1 MRQFRRIE
9 YENLDTNY
17 SYGNLAEDIWAA
29 AEREAEVVPLPKKA
43 VKKKKFKWNFFKRA
57 KKPLVREEKRVYPK
71 GGQNYRAK
79 LFKWSSAICFGIV
92 AIAYFLCVVTGNRVV
107 ETQMQLVAA
116 QHEETRLMKEISEM
130 QIAVEQLKGP
140 ERIREMASSKLD
152 MVVARDNVYVNA
164 SKSETIAEWY
174 HSRSVDDTFW
184 VLGK

>member
-17 SYGNLAEDIWAA
+17 SYGNLAEDIWSV
-29 AEREAEVVPLPKKA
+29 AERETEVVSVPQKV
-43 VKKKKFKWNFFKRA
+43 VKKKKFKWTFFKRA
-57 KKPLVREEKRVYPK
+57 KKPLVREEKKVYPR

-79 LFKWSSAICFGIV
+79 LFKVASAMCFGIV
-92 AIAYFLCVVTGNRVV
+92 ALTYFACVVVGNLTVAV
-107 ETQMQLVAA
+107 QTQLVAM
-116 QHEETRLMKEISEM
+116 QHEEARLIREISEM

-140 ERIREMASSKLD
+140 ERIREIASSKLG

-164 SKSETIAEWY
+164 SKSKTIAERY
-174 HSRSVDDTFW
+174 HAKSMNDTFW